1 MELFDLVPDDDDD
14 DDTDDCVLAVLGDP
28 FSGAKVYSL

>member
-14 DDTDDCVLAVLGDP
+14 TDECVLAVLGDP